1 MGVPAAPPP
10 SNARIGALLRE
21 YADLLELRG
30 ESPFRTAAY
39 RRAADRL
46 ATLDHPAAGLS
57 AAALQA
63 LEGIGKGIS
72 ATIGEIVARGTFG
85 ALDEVRAVIPASV
98 IRFTDIPGVG
108 VKTAARLY
116 AALGV
121 TTLEELREVAST
133 GRIARTAGL
142 GARIE
147 RIVIEGLAQLAAY
160 SGRYSIGVALPL
172 GLLLRRLLLGRA
184 AGGEIDPLPD
194 PRGTPEGTRVALVGS
209 IRRRAETVG
218 DIDLLAAADE
228 AGPLLDAFAG
238 LPPVGQVLER
248 DGRTVRV
255 ALEGGITAQ
264 LGVVPPARWGGEL
277 VRWTGSKAH
286 LDELR
291 AIVPAGD
298 DPFTA
303 SFADEAAFY
312 AALGL
317 PPIPPELRE
326 GRGEIAA
333 ARAGRLPIL
342 VERTDLRGDLHAH
355 TTWSDGAGTIEEMA
369 HAAIARGYAYLSVS
383 DHTHSLAI
391 ANGLDEGRLRAQWR
405 EIERL
410 NAELAP
416 FRLLKSAEV
425 EIGRDG
431 SLDLPDAVLAELDL
445 VVASL
450 HSGLRDGRETVTGR
464 VTRAMRNPH
473 VDIIGHAS
481 GRLVGG
487 RAGADYDW
495 DALFATAAETG
506 TALEINAAPERLD
519 LNDEQARHALDRGIL
534 LTIDSDAHHADNL
547 DLIAYGVG
555 VARRAWA
562 SAGNVLNTRPLHD
575 VLAWARER

>member
-1 MGVPAAPPP
+1 MGDPTAPPP
-10 SNARIGALLRE
+10 ANAQIGALLRE

-46 ATLDHPAAGLS
+46 ATLDRPAAGLG
-57 AAALQA
+57 AADLQA
-63 LEGIGKGIS
+63 IEGIGKGIS

-85 ALDEVRAVIPASV
+85 ALEEVRAVIPASV
-98 IRFTDIPGVG
+98 IRFTDLPGVG

-116 AALGV
+116 EALGV
-121 TTLEELREVAST
+121 TTLEELREAASA
-133 GRIARTAGL
+133 GRIARTKGL

-147 RIVIEGLAQLAAY
+147 RIVIDGLAQLAAY
-160 SGRYSIGVALPL
+160 GGRYSIGVALPL
-172 GLLLRRLLLGRA
+172 GLTLRELLWVRA
-184 AGGEIDPLPD
+184 PAGAPD
-194 PRGTPEGTRVALVGS
+194 PKGAPEGTRPGLRVALAGS
-209 IRRRAETVG
+209 TRRRAETVG
-218 DIDLLAAADE
+218 DIDLLAAADK
-228 AGPLLDAFAG
+228 AGPVLDAFAA

-248 DGRTVRV
+248 DDRTVRV
-255 ALEGGITAQ
+255 ALEGGITAR

-291 AIVPAGD
+291 AIAPAGD
-298 DPFTA
+298 DPFA
-303 SFADEAAFY
+303 AAFADETAFY

-326 GRGEIAA
+326 GRGEVAA
-333 ARAGRLPIL
+333 ARAGRLPTL
-342 VERTDLRGDLHAH
+342 VELTDLRGDLHAH
-355 TTWSDGAGTIEEMA
+355 STWSDGDGTIEEMA
-369 HAAIARGYAYLSVS
+369 RAAAARGYAYLSVS
-383 DHTHSLAI
+383 DHTHSLGI

-405 EIERL
+405 EIDHL

-425 EIGRDG
+425 EIRRDG

-450 HSGLRDGRETVTGR
+450 HSGLRDGREAVTGR

-473 VDIIGHAS
+473 VDIIAHAS
-481 GRLVGG
+481 GRIVGG

-495 DALFATAAETG
+495 DAVFATAAETR
-506 TALEINAAPERLD
+506 TALEINASPERLD
-519 LNDEQARHALDRGIL
+519 LNDEHARRALDRDIL
-534 LTIDSDAHHADNL
+534 LTIGSDAHRADGL
-547 DLIAYGVG
+547 ALIAYGVG

-562 SAGNVLNTRPLHD
+562 GAANILNARPLD
-575 VLAWARER
+575 EVLAWAAER